1 MKPIFNPTSEQ
12 CFELVGEGVYNFVR
26 HKERIDKLVKEGR
39 YAEACECRFEAF
51 QLLAEALPE
60 DEAMPLSW
68 EHNNSR
74 AAVAILYG
82 SAVDHFRIGDLEM
95 SMAQLE
101 LLLECDPE
109 DHFEGVNLLA
119 LCYIAAGEWEAFD
132 DLVIDL
138 TDKSAEAVVARLWA
152 SFERDGELDKE
163 LLKLLRTRHKHYYE
177 ELTATEHPDDEAFRR
192 DIASDRPSQSA
203 EAREWWL
210 LTEPLWSEFPEFIDK
225 MKDGDK
231 RVGLIF

>member
-12 CFELVGEGVYNFVR
+12 SFELEGQGVYNFVK
-26 HKERIDKLVKEGR
+26 HKEAVDILVAEGR
-39 YAEACECRFEAF
+39 YNEACERRYEAF
-51 QLLAEALPE
+51 QLLADALPE
-60 DEAMPLSW
+60 DEAMPLKW
-68 EHNNSR
+68 EHTNSR
-74 AAVAILYG
+74 AAIAILYG

-119 LCYIAAGEWEAFD
+119 LCYIAAQEWEAFEE
-132 DLVIDL
+132 LEIDL

-152 SFERDGELDKE
+152 SFERDGKLDKE
-163 LLKLLRTRHKHYYE
+163 LLKLLRSRYKHFYD
-177 ELTATEHPDDEAFRR
+177 ELTAEEHPDDEKFRR
-192 DIASDRPSQSA
+192 DISSERPSQSA

-210 LTEPLWSEFPEFIDK
+210 LTEPLWSEFPEFVEELK
-225 MKDGDK
+225 TVK
-231 RVGLIF
+231 

>member
-12 CFELVGEGVYNFVR
+12 CFELEAQGIYNFIR
-26 HKERIDKLVKEGR
+26 HKESVDRLVKEGR
-39 YAEACECRFEAF
+39 YNEACERRYEAF

-60 DEAMPLSW
+60 DEAMPLCW

-74 AAVAILYG
+74 AAISILYG

-119 LCYIAAGEWEAFD
+119 LCYIATEEWEAFD

-138 TDKSAEAVVARLWA
+138 TDKSAEAVIARLWA
-152 SFERDGELDKE
+152 SFERNGGMDKE

-177 ELTATEHPDDEAFRR
+177 ELIAAEHPDDEAFCR
-192 DIASDRPSQSA
+192 DIASDRPTPTA

-210 LTEPLWSEFPEFIDK
+210 LTEPLWREFPEFIYK
-225 MKDGDK
+225 LKSE
-231 RVGLIF
+231 R

>member
-1 MKPIFNPTSEQ
+1 MEPRFNPTPDQS
-12 CFELVGEGVYNFVR
+12 FELEGGGKYNFLR
-26 HKERIDKLVKEGR
+26 RKEAIDRLVAEGR
-39 YAEACECRFEAF
+39 YMEACEARFEAF
-51 QLLAEALPE
+51 SDLAAILP
-60 DEAMPLSW
+60 DEEPMPLRW

-95 SMAQLE
+95 AMAQLE
-101 LLLECDPE
+101 LLQDCDPE

-119 LCYIAAGEWEAFD
+119 LCYVAAGEWELFD

-152 SFERDGELDKE
+152 SLRRDGKLDMA
-163 LLKLLRTRHKHYYE
+163 LLKLLGSRFRAYYS
-177 ELTATEHPDDEAFRR
+177 ELTATEHPDDEAYRR
-192 DIASDRPSQSA
+192 DISSERPSQAA

-210 LTEPLWSEFPEFIDK
+210 VTEPLWAEFPEFIESLRK
-225 MKDGDK
+225 
-231 RVGLIF
+231 

>member
-12 CFELVGEGVYNFVR
+12 CFELEAQGIYNFVR
-26 HKERIDKLVKEGR
+26 HKEGIDRLVKEGR
-39 YAEACECRFEAF
+39 YSEACERRYEAF

-74 AAVAILYG
+74 AALSILYG

-119 LCYIAAGEWEAFD
+119 LCYIATEEWEAFD

-152 SFERDGELDKE
+152 SYRSEGEVDKALLS
-163 LLKLLRTRHKHYYE
+163 LLKSRHKAYYE
-177 ELTATEHPDDEAFRR
+177 ELCLEEHPDDEAFRR
-192 DIASDRPSQSA
+192 DIESERPSQRA

-210 LTEPLWSEFPEFIDK
+210 LTEPLWREFSEFLEALK
-225 MKDGDK
+225 
-231 RVGLIF
+231 

>member
-12 CFELVGEGVYNFVR
+12 SFELEGQGPYNFVK
-26 HKERIDKLVKEGR
+26 HKDSVDKLVAEGR
-39 YAEACECRFEAF
+39 FNEACERRYEAF
-51 QLLAEALPE
+51 QLLADALPE
-60 DEAMPLSW
+60 DEPMPLKW

-74 AAVAILYG
+74 AAIAILYG

-119 LCYIAAGEWEAFD
+119 LCYIAAQEWEAFEE
-132 DLVIDL
+132 LIIDL

-152 SFERDGELDKE
+152 SFERDGRLDKE
-163 LLKLLRTRHKHYYE
+163 LLKLLRSRHKHFYE
-177 ELTATEHPDDEAFRR
+177 ELVSEEHPDDEKFRK
-192 DIASDRPSQSA
+192 DITSERPSQSA

-210 LTEPLWSEFPEFIDK
+210 LTEPLWSEFPEFVEELRSVK
-225 MKDGDK
+225 
-231 RVGLIF
+231 

>member
-12 CFELVGEGVYNFVR
+12 SFELEGQGIYNFVK
-26 HKERIDKLVKEGR
+26 HKEAIDKLVAEGR
-39 YAEACECRFEAF
+39 YNDACERRYEAF

-74 AAVAILYG
+74 AAIAILYG

-119 LCYIAAGEWEAFD
+119 LCYIATKEWEAFEE
-132 DLVIDL
+132 LTMDL
-138 TDKSAEAVVARLWA
+138 TDKSAESVVARLWA
-152 SFERDGELDKE
+152 SFERTGELDRE
-163 LLKLLRTRHKHYYE
+163 LLKLLRTRHKYFYE
-177 ELTATEHPDDEAFRR
+177 ELISEEHPDDESFRC
-192 DIASDRPSQSA
+192 DISSERPSQSA

-225 MKDGDK
+225 MKDG
-231 RVGLIF
+231 R